1 MVQKLVN
8 QGGGQSVYT
17 GAVETVGLSGTPL
30 SDGNPLESLCWWTVG
45 EEDFYTVTQTAKVL
59 NLTTGR
65 GEKQSDGGESNRN
78 PHAIPLRARRCYA
91 RGGID

>member
-1 MVQKLVN
+1 MN

-30 SDGNPLESLCWWTVG
+30 SDGNPLESLCWCTVG

-59 NLTTGR
+59 NQVLNLTTER
-65 GEKQSDGGESNRN
+65 GEKQSDGGENKTGKS
-78 PHAIPLRARRCYA
+78 P
-91 RGGID
+91 